1 MAISIGWPR
10 DLSNVDLCSNVGLYK
25 SGATDVIGSNGNSE
39 INILFAQIMCKVN
52 SARLIL

>member
-39 INILFAQIMCKVN
+39 INILFAQIMCTVN